1 MDSSHFRADNFA
13 RLFRE
18 FREANAHL
26 PDRGMLKLFAEKV
39 DVSDRYLSHV
49 RCGRRVLGNATCRQI
64 EHKLGKPHGW
74 MDLPHGE
81 QDPRDKDE
89 QILMEQVL
97 MLYRNSPDI
106 LKRLISEAIK
116 EVLSQKN
123 AVQADPAPAPSRKR
137 RA

>member
-1 MDSSHFRADNFA
+1 MDASHFRAENFA

-49 RCGRRVLGNATCRQI
+49 RCGRRLLGNATSRQI
-64 EHKLGKPHGW
+64 EFKLGKPHGW
-74 MDLPHGE
+74 MDLPHGD

-97 MLYRNSPDI
+97 MLYRNSPDV

-123 AVQADPAPAPSRKR
+123 AAAPAAAAQPRKR